1 MRGVW
6 ERLLKFGAASVGHF
20 SSSSMTSRSE
30 PSSSLPL
37 TTQDISISSPPVTA
51 TATATAS
58 SYPHPQISGAVINKI
73 TNLSDEE
80 IYHDLHASQRILL
93 SPLEIYVKARH
104 IGETKPHM
112 DTLKTF
118 FLSVL
123 GGSFVALGAATT
135 FYVGGTLNQASWY
148 PDASQH
154 NYGIYRMIV
163 GAFGYQ
169 MGFTALC
176 VLGADLFTSYCCY
189 TAIAWLENRIS
200 TLDIFKVLSLVWIG
214 NFCGSLIVAGILD
227 GGQVFDGHDEQLQMT
242 TNGKLALPFRVIIL
256 RALVAN
262 FLVAITALTQSAAL
276 DVSGKILAIFLPLFT
291 FASIGFEHCIANM
304 FILPMGCMQQASE
317 CTIHRVLY
325 NNILPATIGNWLG
338 GVFMAVPLAIALGHP
353 ERKFVA
359 LYQQLL
365 ELFRL
370 QKHQS
375 DPSKSSP
382 EYEMTSGHDK
392 DSNMNLHD
400 LHSTGHR
407 DSNHHSNGHTTKRTG
422 FRLLSH

>member
-1 MRGVW
+1 MATSGVPSSNTLPLSNNDV
-6 ERLLKFGAASVGHF
+6 LLSNSTILDGDSTSISPYSSSQLPSPQVSGAA
-20 SSSSMTSRSE
+20 
-30 PSSSLPL
+30 L
-37 TTQDISISSPPVTA
+37 
-51 TATATAS
+51 
-58 SYPHPQISGAVINKI
+58 NKI

-80 IYHDLHASQRILL
+80 IYHDLHASQRSLL

-104 IGETKPHM
+104 VGETKPHM
-112 DTLKTF
+112 DSYKTF

-135 FYVGGTLNQASWY
+135 FIVGGNMNEAPWY

-154 NYGIYRMIV
+154 NYGVYRMAV

-200 TLDIFKVLSLVWIG
+200 TFDLCKVLSLVWIG
-214 NFCGSLIVAGILD
+214 NFFGSLIVAGILD
-227 GGQVFDGHDEQLQMT
+227 GGQVFDEHDAQLQLT
-242 TNGKLALPFRVIIL
+242 TNGKLTLPFRVVIL

-291 FASIGFEHCIANM
+291 FSAFGFEHCIANM

-317 CTIHRVLY
+317 CTIRRVLY
-325 NNILPATIGNWLG
+325 DNLLPATIGNWLG

-359 LYQQLL
+359 IYQRLL
-365 ELFRL
+365 QLFRL
-370 QKHQS
+370 QKPGE
-375 DPSKSSP
+375 PSKSSS
-382 EYEMTSGHDK
+382 EYEMSSVHDK
-392 DSNMNLHD
+392 ELHP
-400 LHSTGHR
+400 
-407 DSNHHSNGHTTKRTG
+407 HHSSDHSHAANGIHLTKRTV
-422 FRLLSH
+422 FRFLNH